1 MRHQVK
7 AEGRCIDS
15 APTYVAGRIK
25 HERAKYTEGDKYMSK
40 KCTCSRDGV
49 PSGYYWH
56 DPACPVHNKNE
67 GDRVGRAGL
76 ESSDCSAVT
85 SKQTNNNQG

>member
-1 MRHQVK
+1 MSKKRNFRCPDCWRSYPSAEAVMRHQVK

-40 KCTCSRDGV
+40 KCTCSRDGA

-67 GDRVGRAGL
+67 
-76 ESSDCSAVT
+76 
-85 SKQTNNNQG
+85 